1 MPRQASKKYKRPQ
14 PVPAPSGQ
22 PAPELKA
29 WWDEFWKARSVYAY
43 NDRIRRAGKFIADG
57 ATIDEAVHLYDLPEI
72 FASHFEKNF
81 PMQYGPCKTILAPK
95 ATTSK
100 SSMTAKSCDI
110 CIRQGAS
117 GESQG
122 VTACAEFC
130 AGFRTVDTLRAPW
143 IYLAFYKLLSLTDSL
158 KYARVT
164 G

>member
-57 ATIDEAVHLYDLPEI
+57 ATIDEAIHLYDLPEI

-81 PMQYGPCKTILAPK
+81 PDAIRSMQDDPGAEGYDEQVKHDREILRYLH
-95 ATTSK
+95 
-100 SSMTAKSCDI
+100 SSRSE
-110 CIRQGAS
+110 R
-117 GESQG
+117 
-122 VTACAEFC
+122 
-130 AGFRTVDTLRAPW
+130 
-143 IYLAFYKLLSLTDSL
+143 
-158 KYARVT
+158 
-164 G
+164 

>member
-57 ATIDEAVHLYDLPEI
+57 ATIDEAIHLYDLPEI

-81 PMQYGPCKTILAPK
+81 PDAIRSVQDDPGAEGYDEQVKHDREILRYLH
-95 ATTSK
+95 
-100 SSMTAKSCDI
+100 SSRSE
-110 CIRQGAS
+110 R
-117 GESQG
+117 
-122 VTACAEFC
+122 
-130 AGFRTVDTLRAPW
+130 
-143 IYLAFYKLLSLTDSL
+143 
-158 KYARVT
+158 
-164 G
+164 